1 MTILLGGLP
10 RKTKYSLR
18 PVRAA
23 SGVLSPS
30 FGGPNLPLNRK
41 GDRWAIDIDTGALDL
56 ECASRLM
63 ADLVRAGGET
73 VCVDLPATGADI
85 FLLEDPCVVGDGQA
99 GSLLDVG
106 GFMHG
111 YFIRKGRL
119 LSLIHDGRRY
129 VHLTTDDVVADSD
142 GLATL
147 SIWPMLRVSPADNAV
162 VELKVPRL
170 EGFVH
175 SPSGF
180 SAEGFAALTVDQ
192 FSIEERA

>member
-1 MTILLGGLP
+1 MTILIGALP

-23 SGVLSPS
+23 SAVLSPS

-73 VCVDLPATGADI
+73 VCVDLPSTGKDAALAAD
-85 FLLEDPCVVGDGQA
+85 PAVWGAGQA
-99 GSLLDVG
+99 GSLLTVDGLPVG
-106 GFMHG
+106 
-111 YFIRKGRL
+111 YVVRKGRL
-119 LSLIHDGRRY
+119 LSLISNGRRY
-129 VHLTTDDVVADSD
+129 VHMITGALVAD
-142 GLATL
+142 GATRATL
-147 SIWPMLRVSPADNAV
+147 PIWPMLRVSPADNAI